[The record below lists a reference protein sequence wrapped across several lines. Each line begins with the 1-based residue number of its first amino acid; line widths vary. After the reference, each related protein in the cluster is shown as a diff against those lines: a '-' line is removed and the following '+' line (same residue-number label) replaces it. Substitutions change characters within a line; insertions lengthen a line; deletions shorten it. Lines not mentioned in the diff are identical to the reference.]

1 MNKTKNYSQQFTCK
15 SSKELTVCLYQKK
28 LKYPLPSESLLQF
41 YFQFVPLRK
50 HRKIRSDVLR
60 LHVIANSDTSVD
72 QNLKLRLRDYILQEG
87 KDIFNGSVNVE
98 NAVEKIEPVL
108 PELEKSAK
116 AFVNQAGFDYDVKIS
131 LSNEY
136 FTTRTY
142 ETVTL
147 PAGKYLALRVVIGSG
162 EGHNW
167 WCVMFPPMC
176 VPAADKKDEIENVF
190 SEKEIKLVESKP
202 KYEPRFKVVEIYEQL
217 KEIISEKSEQS
228 Q

>member
-1 MNKTKNYSQQFTCK
+1 MSLSKKIKISVAVGIVVAILSSICSFAKT
-15 SSKELTVCLYQKK
+15 
-28 LKYPLPSESLLQF
+28 SEE
-41 YFQFVPLRK
+41 
-50 HRKIRSDVLR
+50 IRSDVLR

-228 Q
+228 H

>member
-1 MNKTKNYSQQFTCK
+1 MSLSKKIKISVTVGIIVAILFSICSFAKT
-15 SSKELTVCLYQKK
+15 
-28 LKYPLPSESLLQF
+28 SEE
-41 YFQFVPLRK
+41 
-50 HRKIRSDVLR
+50 IRSDVLR

-98 NAVEKIEPVL
+98 NAVKKIEPVL

>member
-1 MNKTKNYSQQFTCK
+1 MSLSKKIKISIIVGIVVAILFSICSFAKT
-15 SSKELTVCLYQKK
+15 
-28 LKYPLPSESLLQF
+28 SEE
-41 YFQFVPLRK
+41 
-50 HRKIRSDVLR
+50 IRSDVLR

>member
-1 MNKTKNYSQQFTCK
+1 MSLSKKIKISITVGIVVAILFSICSFAKT
-15 SSKELTVCLYQKK
+15 
-28 LKYPLPSESLLQF
+28 SEE
-41 YFQFVPLRK
+41 
-50 HRKIRSDVLR
+50 IRSDVLR

-116 AFVNQAGFDYDVKIS
+116 EFVNRAGFDYDVKIS

>member
-1 MNKTKNYSQQFTCK
+1 MSLSKKIKISVTVGIVVAILFSICSFAKT
-15 SSKELTVCLYQKK
+15 
-28 LKYPLPSESLLQF
+28 SEE
-41 YFQFVPLRK
+41 
-50 HRKIRSDVLR
+50 IRSDVLR

-116 AFVNQAGFDYDVKIS
+116 AFMNQAGFDYDVKIS

>member
-1 MNKTKNYSQQFTCK
+1 MSLSKKIKISVTVGIVVAILFSICSFAKT
-15 SSKELTVCLYQKK
+15 
-28 LKYPLPSESLLQF
+28 SEE
-41 YFQFVPLRK
+41 V
-50 HRKIRSDVLR
+50 RSDVLR

>member
-1 MNKTKNYSQQFTCK
+1 MSLSKKIKISVTVGIVVAILFSICSFAKT
-15 SSKELTVCLYQKK
+15 
-28 LKYPLPSESLLQF
+28 SEE
-41 YFQFVPLRK
+41 
-50 HRKIRSDVLR
+50 IRSDVLR

-116 AFVNQAGFDYDVKIS
+116 AFVNQAGFDYDVKIT

-217 KEIISEKSEQS
+217 KEIISEKLERS

>member
-1 MNKTKNYSQQFTCK
+1 MSLSKKIKISVTVGIIVAILFSICSFAKT
-15 SSKELTVCLYQKK
+15 
-28 LKYPLPSESLLQF
+28 SEE
-41 YFQFVPLRK
+41 
-50 HRKIRSDVLR
+50 IRSDVLR

-116 AFVNQAGFDYDVKIS
+116 EFVNQAGFDYDVKIS

>member
-1 MNKTKNYSQQFTCK
+1 MSLSKKIKISVTVGIVVAILSSICSFAKT
-15 SSKELTVCLYQKK
+15 
-28 LKYPLPSESLLQF
+28 SEE
-41 YFQFVPLRK
+41 
-50 HRKIRSDVLR
+50 IRSDVLR

-87 KDIFNGSVNVE
+87 NDIFNGSVNVE

>member
-1 MNKTKNYSQQFTCK
+1 MSLSKKIKISITVGIVVAILFSICSFAKT
-15 SSKELTVCLYQKK
+15 
-28 LKYPLPSESLLQF
+28 SEE
-41 YFQFVPLRK
+41 
-50 HRKIRSDVLR
+50 IRSDVLR

-98 NAVEKIEPVL
+98 NAVKKIEPVL

-131 LSNEY
+131 LSKEY

-176 VPAADKKDEIENVF
+176 VPAADKKGEIENVF

>member
-1 MNKTKNYSQQFTCK
+1 MSLSKKIKISVTVGIVVAILFSICSFAKT
-15 SSKELTVCLYQKK
+15 
-28 LKYPLPSESLLQF
+28 SEE
-41 YFQFVPLRK
+41 
-50 HRKIRSDVLR
+50 IRSDVLR

-98 NAVEKIEPVL
+98 NAVKKMEPVL

-116 AFVNQAGFDYDVKIS
+116 AFVNRAGFDYDVKIS

>member
-1 MNKTKNYSQQFTCK
+1 MSLSKKIKISIIVGIVVAILFSICSFAKT
-15 SSKELTVCLYQKK
+15 
-28 LKYPLPSESLLQF
+28 SEE
-41 YFQFVPLRK
+41 
-50 HRKIRSDVLR
+50 IRSDVLR

-98 NAVEKIEPVL
+98 NAVKKIEPVL

>member
-1 MNKTKNYSQQFTCK
+1 MSLSKKIKISITVGIVVAILSSICSFAKT
-15 SSKELTVCLYQKK
+15 
-28 LKYPLPSESLLQF
+28 SEE
-41 YFQFVPLRK
+41 
-50 HRKIRSDVLR
+50 IRSDVLR

-87 KDIFNGSVNVE
+87 KDIFNGSINVE

-116 AFVNQAGFDYDVKIS
+116 AFVTQAGFDYDVKIS

>member
-1 MNKTKNYSQQFTCK
+1 MSLSKKIKISVTVGIVVAILFSICSFAKT
-15 SSKELTVCLYQKK
+15 
-28 LKYPLPSESLLQF
+28 SEE
-41 YFQFVPLRK
+41 
-50 HRKIRSDVLR
+50 IRSDVLR

-98 NAVEKIEPVL
+98 NAFEKIEPVL

-116 AFVNQAGFDYDVKIS
+116 AFVTQAGFDYDVKIT

-217 KEIISEKSEQS
+217 KEIISEKSERS

>member
-1 MNKTKNYSQQFTCK
+1 MSLSKKIKISVTVGIVVAILFSICSFAKT
-15 SSKELTVCLYQKK
+15 
-28 LKYPLPSESLLQF
+28 SEE
-41 YFQFVPLRK
+41 
-50 HRKIRSDVLR
+50 IRSDVLR

-116 AFVNQAGFDYDVKIS
+116 AFVNRAGFDYDVKIS

>member
-1 MNKTKNYSQQFTCK
+1 MSLSKKIKISVTVGIVVAILFSICSFAKT
-15 SSKELTVCLYQKK
+15 
-28 LKYPLPSESLLQF
+28 SEE
-41 YFQFVPLRK
+41 
-50 HRKIRSDVLR
+50 IRSDVLR

-98 NAVEKIEPVL
+98 NAVDKIEPVL

-217 KEIISEKSEQS
+217 KDIISEKSEQS

>member
-1 MNKTKNYSQQFTCK
+1 MSLSKKIKISVTVGIVVAILFSICSFAKT
-15 SSKELTVCLYQKK
+15 
-28 LKYPLPSESLLQF
+28 SEE
-41 YFQFVPLRK
+41 
-50 HRKIRSDVLR
+50 IRSDVLR

-98 NAVEKIEPVL
+98 NAVEKIEPAL

-136 FTTRTY
+136 FTTKTY

>member
-1 MNKTKNYSQQFTCK
+1 MSLSKKIKISVTVGIVVAILFSICSFAKT
-15 SSKELTVCLYQKK
+15 
-28 LKYPLPSESLLQF
+28 SEE
-41 YFQFVPLRK
+41 
-50 HRKIRSDVLR
+50 IRSDVLR

-98 NAVEKIEPVL
+98 NAVKKIEPVL

-176 VPAADKKDEIENVF
+176 IPAADKKDEIENVF

>member
-1 MNKTKNYSQQFTCK
+1 MSLSKKIKISVTVGIVVAILFSICSFAKT
-15 SSKELTVCLYQKK
+15 
-28 LKYPLPSESLLQF
+28 SEE
-41 YFQFVPLRK
+41 
-50 HRKIRSDVLR
+50 IRSDVLR

-98 NAVEKIEPVL
+98 NAVKKIEPVL
-108 PELEKSAK
+108 PELEKLAK

-217 KEIISEKSEQS
+217 KEIISEKTEQS

>member
-1 MNKTKNYSQQFTCK
+1 MSLSKKIKISVTVGIVVAILFSICSFAKT
-15 SSKELTVCLYQKK
+15 
-28 LKYPLPSESLLQF
+28 SEE
-41 YFQFVPLRK
+41 
-50 HRKIRSDVLR
+50 IRSDVLR

-190 SEKEIKLVESKP
+190 SEKEIKLVES
-202 KYEPRFKVVEIYEQL
+202 EPRFKVVEIYEQL